1 MATRNAG
8 SALATVAPS
17 PLATLQA
24 DVDGAVRSAG
34 QARAHA
40 TLEAY
45 GRAWQSF
52 RVWCREVGKGAVP
65 AEPATVAVYLQH
77 IAKHRAYKPATLDM
91 HLAAIVWGHR
101 QHGYAFDRRTVPV
114 ADVRAGLRR
123 QKGVKPKQARPL
135 LVEDLAAIVKPLGAS
150 ARWIDVRDRALLLLS
165 FAGAFRSSEL
175 LGAMTGLR
183 VSDCKRTRIGY
194 ELMVRRSK
202 TDQEGAGMVKY
213 IAEGRPGTCPV
224 AALDAW
230 LAWPW
235 HTTESPLFV
244 GMKFG
249 RVGSTQEGKAPAVGL
264 PLTRLDLSRIL
275 KRRAERAGLD
285 VTGFSG
291 HSPRAGLVTEA
302 VEAGVAVR
310 DIQVVTGHK
319 DINVLEGYVRR
330 NQAKVRPAA
339 KGLL

>member
-1 MATRNAG
+1 MTR
-8 SALATVAPS
+8 ALTTVAPS
-17 PLATLQA
+17 PLATLKA
-24 DVDGAVRSAG
+24 DVEGAVRSAG
-34 QARAHA
+34 QSRAPA
-40 TLEAY
+40 TLKAY
-45 GRAWQSF
+45 LWASMSF
-52 RVWCREVGKGAVP
+52 QRWCRQVGKLALP

-77 IAKHRAYKPATLDM
+77 VADRRNYKPATLDL
-91 HLAAIVWGHR
+91 HLAAIAWEHR
-101 QHGYAFDRRTVPV
+101 RHGMSFDRRAVPV

-123 QKGVKPKQARPL
+123 QKGVKQKQARPL
-135 LVEDLAAIVKPLGAS
+135 LVEDLAVIVKPLGAS

-183 VSDCKRTRIGY
+183 VSDCKRTRNGY
-194 ELMVRRSK
+194 ELTVRRSK
-202 TDQEGAGMVKY
+202 TDQEGAGMVKH

-235 HTTESPLFV
+235 HTTDGPLFV

-264 PLTRLDLSRIL
+264 SLTRLDLSRIL
-275 KRRAERAGLD
+275 KRRADRAGLD

>member
-1 MATRNAG
+1 MTRT
-8 SALATVAPS
+8 LAITAPS
-17 PLATLQA
+17 LLATLKA
-24 DVDGAVRSAG
+24 DVEGAVRSAS
-34 QARAHA
+34 QARAPA

-45 GRAWQSF
+45 RRAWRSF
-52 RVWCREVGKGAVP
+52 RQWCREIGKAPTEAGPDV
-65 AEPATVAVYLQH
+65 VAVYLQH
-77 IAKHRAYKPATLDM
+77 VGDRRGYKPATLDL
-91 HLAAIVWGHR
+91 HLAAIVWGFRAH
-101 QHGYAFDRRTVPV
+101 AKTFDRRAVPV

-123 QKGVKPKQARPL
+123 QKGVKQKQARPL

-150 ARWIDVRDRALLLLS
+150 SRWIDVRDRALLLLS

-175 LGAMTGLR
+175 LGAVTGLR
-183 VSDCKRTRIGY
+183 VSDCKRARNGY
-194 ELMVRRSK
+194 ELTVRRSK
-202 TDQEGAGMVKY
+202 TDQEGAGMVKH
-213 IAEGRPGTCPV
+213 IAEGRPGTCPA

-230 LAWPW
+230 LNWPW
-235 HTTESPLFV
+235 HTTDGPLFV

-249 RVGSTQEGKAPAVGL
+249 RVGSTQEGNAPTVGL

-275 KRRAERAGLD
+275 VRRAERAGLD

-310 DIQVVTGHK
+310 DIQAVTGHE